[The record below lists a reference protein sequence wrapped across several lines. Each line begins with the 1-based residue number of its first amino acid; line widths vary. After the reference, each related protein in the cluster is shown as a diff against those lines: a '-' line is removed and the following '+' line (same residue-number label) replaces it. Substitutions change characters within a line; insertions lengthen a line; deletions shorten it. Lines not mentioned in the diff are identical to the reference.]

1 MQIFMHLNTVYI
13 FLIRLYYRQNW
24 MNGHKNM
31 SKVKME
37 LLESRS
43 KTPNKAKEES
53 NLIMRDK
60 ERTKKYREAL
70 TVSEYY
76 R

>member
-1 MQIFMHLNTVYI
+1 
-13 FLIRLYYRQNW
+13 
-24 MNGHKNM
+24 M

-43 KTPNKAKEES
+43 KTPNKAKEEN